1 MDIRSFCS
9 AGCSFLIVMKVFLLS
24 TAYPYRGGIAHFVE
38 ALARGL
44 TDRGDDVQLVTF
56 TRQYPE
62 RLFPGKTQLETAPPP
77 EDLRIKRLLDT
88 LNPLSWWQTARFI
101 AREKPDMVILKYW
114 MPFFA
119 PAFGTVVRYL
129 RKRGIPAI
137 AIVDNAIPHE
147 KRLGDVLLSRW
158 FLNAC
163 KGLVVMSASVQRDV
177 ETLGVRRP
185 LRLVAHPI
193 YNLFGHSIPKSQAR
207 QHLQIQEK
215 TPVLLFFG
223 FIRRYKGLHIL
234 LEAMPIIKAAL
245 SDVKLLVAGEF
256 YEDASPY
263 QTQIQALGIGDA
275 VQLHSTYIPN
285 DQVPI
290 FFSAADVVVQP
301 YITAT
306 QSGVAQIAFHFD
318 KPTILTDV
326 GGLAEVVPD
335 GVAGLVVPPENP
347 RALAAAVIRFFREDL
362 APRLTQG
369 VQTEKAKYDWG
380 HLYKAI
386 DELCLEHESHLGANV

>member
-1 MDIRSFCS
+1 
-9 AGCSFLIVMKVFLLS
+9 
-24 TAYPYRGGIAHFVE
+24 
-38 ALARGL
+38 
-44 TDRGDDVQLVTF
+44 
-56 TRQYPE
+56 
-62 RLFPGKTQLETAPPP
+62 
-77 EDLRIKRLLDT
+77 
-88 LNPLSWWQTARFI
+88 
-101 AREKPDMVILKYW
+101 
-114 MPFFA
+114 
-119 PAFGTVVRYL
+119 
-129 RKRGIPAI
+129 
-137 AIVDNAIPHE
+137 
-147 KRLGDVLLSRW
+147 
-158 FLNAC
+158 
-163 KGLVVMSASVQRDV
+163 
-177 ETLGVRRP
+177 
-185 LRLVAHPI
+185 
-193 YNLFGHSIPKSQAR
+193 
-207 QHLQIQEK
+207 
-215 TPVLLFFG
+215 
-223 FIRRYKGLHIL
+223 
-234 LEAMPIIKAAL
+234 MPIIKAAL

-285 DQVPI
+285 DQVPV